1 MLFIEFFILAQIMI
15 DLLYNITVYI
25 SSGILKLVS
34 SFNPKINLFLKG
46 RKGVFS
52 LLQKS
57 ISKSDQVIWFHCA
70 SLGEFEQGR
79 PIIEKIKKENPTVKI
94 LLTFFSPSGYEIRKN
109 YEFADVV
116 TYLPLDTKQNAKT
129 FIQIVNPA
137 IAVFVKYEFWP
148 NILKE
153 LKKNNT
159 ITILVSGIFRKDQAF
174 FKNYGG
180 WMRKSLTTF
189 SQFFV
194 QNKLSKNLLN
204 SIKFKNVTICGDTR
218 FDRVFEI
225 TNQNNQLNFIESFKN
240 NAFILVAGSTWS
252 EDENL
257 LVNYINKFASA
268 NEKFIIA
275 PHNMDTEKITKL
287 KNSIQLKTVLYSE
300 KENKK
305 LVDYQVFIVDTIG
318 ILTKIYSYADV
329 ALIGGGFTKNGI
341 HNILEAATFG
351 VPIIIGPNYKKFNEA
366 VTLVDKKGCKVVT
379 NKTDLANYLNLLK
392 KNDNLRHDIG
402 KINYSYIKENIGATN
417 TITKYINNIIDN

>member
-1 MLFIEFFILAQIMI
+1 MI

-25 SSGILKLVS
+25 SSGILKLIS
-34 SFNPKINLFLKG
+34 PFNTKVNLFLKG
-46 RKGVFS
+46 RKDIFS
-52 LLQKS
+52 LLRKS
-57 ISKSDQVIWFHCA
+57 ISKSDQVLWFHCA

-116 TYLPLDTKQNAKT
+116 TYLALDTNRNAKK
-129 FIQIVNPA
+129 FINIVHPK

-153 LKKNNT
+153 LKNNNT

-180 WMRKSLTTF
+180 CMRKSLSTF
-189 SQFFV
+189 SHFFV
-194 QNKLSKNLLN
+194 QNEPSKNLLT
-204 SIKFKNVTICGDTR
+204 SIGFKNTTICGDTR

-225 TNQNNQLNFIESFKN
+225 TKQNNQLDFIKSFKN
-240 NAFILVAGSTWS
+240 NCYTLVAGSTWN

-257 LVNYINKFASA
+257 LVNYINKFASE

-275 PHNMDTEKITKL
+275 PHNMDAEKITKL

-300 KENKK
+300 KENKN
-305 LVDYQVFIVDTIG
+305 LTDFRVFIVDTIG

-351 VPIIIGPNYKKFNEA
+351 IPTIIGPNYKKFNEA
-366 VTLVDKKGCKVVT
+366 VTLVNKKGCKVIT
-379 NKTDLANYLNLLK
+379 NKIDLTTYLNLLK
-392 KNDNLRHDIG
+392 ENDNLRHEIG

-417 TITKYINNIIDN
+417 TITKYINNIINK